1 MLYAALKTVHL
12 LSLIVWIGGMF
23 FTLACLRPAL
33 AVLEAPARLRLMDA
47 VLLRF
52 LAIVNAAIGLVLL
65 SGLAMLWIA
74 YQAFGG
80 GANALRQVPPS
91 WYLMIVLGLTMMG
104 IFGHV
109 RGALAKRLRAAVQA
123 QDGPAGAAALA
134 EIRRWV
140 AINLAL
146 GVVVVV
152 AMKIG
157 AAV

>member
-1 MLYAALKTVHL
+1 MLYAALKAVHL

-33 AVLEAPARLRLMDA
+33 AVLEGPVRPRLMDA

-52 LAIVNAAIGLVLL
+52 FAIVNAAIGLVLL

-74 YQAFGG
+74 YQSFGG
-80 GANALRQVPPS
+80 GASALHQIPPS
-91 WYLMIVLGLTMMG
+91 WYLMIALGLTMMSV
-104 IFGHV
+104 FGHV
-109 RGALAKRLRAAVQA
+109 RGAPAKRLRAAVQA
-123 QDGPAGAAALA
+123 QDAPAGAAALA

-140 AINLAL
+140 GVNLVL

-152 AMKIG
+152 AMKLG

>member
-1 MLYAALKTVHL
+1 MLYAALKAVHL
-12 LSLIVWIGGMF
+12 LSLIAWIGGMF

-33 AVLEAPARLRLMDA
+33 AVLEGPARLRLMDA

-52 LAIVNAAIGLVLL
+52 FAIVNAAIGLVLL
-65 SGLAMLWIA
+65 SGLTMLWIA
-74 YQAFGG
+74 YQGFGG
-80 GANALRQVPPS
+80 GANALRQIPAS
-91 WYLMIVLGLTMMG
+91 WYFMIVLGLTMMG

-109 RGALAKRLRAAVQA
+109 RGALSKRLGAAVQA
-123 QDGPAGAAALA
+123 QDAPAGAAALA

-140 AINLAL
+140 LVNLAL

-152 AMKIG
+152 AMKVG